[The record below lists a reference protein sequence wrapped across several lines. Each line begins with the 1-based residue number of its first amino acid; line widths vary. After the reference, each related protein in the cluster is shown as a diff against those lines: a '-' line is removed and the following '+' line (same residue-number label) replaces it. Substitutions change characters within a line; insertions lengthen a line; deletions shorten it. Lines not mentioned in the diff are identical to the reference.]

1 MNKQAESKHIL
12 FLTHYFP
19 PEGNAPAS
27 RVYEMAKCWI
37 KDGQRVTVITGV
49 PNVPDGIVYEG
60 YKNRLYQKETIDGI
74 TVIRVW
80 TYIAANKGTL
90 RRIMNYLSYMSS
102 SVLAGL
108 FVRSPDVVIATSPQF
123 FCGWA
128 GVILSKLRR
137 RRFILEIRDIWPDSI
152 IAVGTS
158 MPKLLIKMLEV
169 LEILMYKAADTIV
182 TVGDGY
188 KDQLTAKKVHAGKI
202 AVITNGADTAIFK
215 PSPRNQAVISQYGLM
230 DKFVC
235 SYVGTIGMACGLD
248 IVIDAAEKL
257 RAGNNG
263 RIAFL
268 LVGDGA
274 RRHELEQ
281 LAKDRKLNNV
291 IFTGRLPKED
301 IPSILSASDA
311 NLIHLI
317 KNDLFKSV
325 LPSKI
330 FEAAAMKNP
339 IIIGVQGYA
348 ADFVRTI
355 EAGICI
361 EPGNSDELLDALE
374 KISGDGELAERMG
387 QKGYENIIR
396 HYTRESLAKKYL
408 EIINQ

>member
-1 MNKQAESKHIL
+1 MASSKHIL

-19 PEGNAPAS
+19 PESNAPAA

-37 KDGQRVTVITGV
+37 QDGQQVTIITGV
-49 PNVPDGIVYEG
+49 PNVPNGIVYEG
-60 YKNRLYQKETIDGI
+60 YRNRLYQKETIDGI
-74 TVIRVW
+74 NVIRVW

-90 RRIMNYLSYMSS
+90 RRIMNYLSYMFS

-108 FVRSPDVVIATSPQF
+108 FVKSPDIVIATSPQF

-128 GVILSKLRR
+128 GLILSKLRR

-152 IAVGTS
+152 IAVGTH
-158 MPKLLIKMLEV
+158 MPGFLIKMLEI
-169 LEILMYKAADTIV
+169 LELKMYKEADTIV
-182 TVGDGY
+182 TVGEGY
-188 KDQLTAKKVHAGKI
+188 KGQLIAKKVPAGKI
-202 AVITNGADTAIFK
+202 EVVTNGADTTIFK
-215 PSPRNQAVISQYGLM
+215 PSPKDQAIVSKYNLK

-248 IVIDAAEKL
+248 IVINAAEKL
-257 RAGNNG
+257 KYQSNSK
-263 RIAFL
+263 ITFL

-274 RRHELEQ
+274 RRHELEE
-281 LAKDRKLNNV
+281 LAKKKKLDNV
-291 IFTGRLPKED
+291 IFTGRFPKED
-301 IPSILSASDA
+301 VPGILSVSDV

-317 KNDLFKSV
+317 KKELFKSV

-348 ADFVRTI
+348 ADFVSTI

-361 EPGNSDELLDALE
+361 EPENTDELLDALE
-374 KISGDGELAERMG
+374 KISSNKELSEQMG
-387 QKGYENIIR
+387 QKGYENVTR
-396 HYTRESLAKKYL
+396 YYTRGILAKKYL
-408 EIINQ
+408 GIINQ

>member
-1 MNKQAESKHIL
+1 
-12 FLTHYFP
+12 
-19 PEGNAPAS
+19 
-27 RVYEMAKCWI
+27 MAKCWV
-37 KDGQRVTVITGV
+37 KDGQRETVITGV
-49 PNVPDGIVYEG
+49 PNVPNGIVYEG

-90 RRIMNYLSYMSS
+90 RRIMNYLSYMISA
-102 SVLAGL
+102 VLAGL
-108 FVRSPDVVIATSPQF
+108 FVRHPDVVIATSPQF

-128 GVILSKLRR
+128 GVVLSKLRR

-158 MPKLLIKMLEV
+158 MPASLIKMLEG
-169 LEILMYKAADTIV
+169 LELKMYRAADTIV

-188 KDQLTAKKVHAGKI
+188 KEQLIAKKVPAGKI
-202 AVITNGADTAIFK
+202 EVVTNGADTTIFK
-215 PSPRNQAVISQYGLM
+215 PSPKNQTVISQYGLK

-248 IVIDAAEKL
+248 VVIDAAEKL
-257 RAGNNG
+257 RFGNNG

-274 RRHELEQ
+274 RRRELEQ
-281 LAKDRKLNNV
+281 LAKEKKLNNV
-291 IFTGRLPKED
+291 IFTGRLPKEE
-301 IPSILSASDA
+301 IPGILSVSDVS
-311 NLIHLI
+311 LIHLI
-317 KNDLFKSV
+317 KKDLFKSV

-348 ADFVRTI
+348 ADFVRSI

-361 EPGNSDELLDALE
+361 EPENADELLDALE
-374 KISGDGELAERMG
+374 KISSDRKLAEQMG
-387 QKGYENIIR
+387 EKGYENIIR
-396 HYTRESLAKKYL
+396 DYTRERLAKKYL
-408 EIINQ
+408 EIVNQ